1 MKSSIKIGTLF
12 GIPIQLHFTFLLVIP
27 LFTWIIGSQIA
38 FSIDFIYGLFGEF
51 DDTIIM
57 KNPYLFGFLVTIGL
71 FMGVLIHELAHS
83 LIARKKGIKI
93 HNITLLILGG
103 VSSLEEGIPDP
114 RVELPMAL
122 AGPLTSLGVGIFCW
136 LGVAALQAFSPPNPV
151 AGAFIYTFGY
161 LAVLN
166 VMLFAFNLLP
176 AFPMDGGRVLRAW
189 LAKKMPLRN
198 ATKIASDVGKGFAI
212 LFAVLGILAFN
223 PILIIIAFFIYI
235 GAGQE
240 FSVLRYQILLKDLTI
255 GQVMN
260 TPVVTVPPDL
270 PVPRLI
276 ELMYTTKHLGFPVVD
291 GGQLIGIV
299 ALADIQKRS
308 TIDRE
313 ALQVRD
319 IMTRGVYTLPPDAP
333 LIEAFKLMS
342 ARQIGHIPVTA
353 GDAIL
358 GIVTRTDILRVMELQ
373 EI

>member
-1 MKSSIKIGTLF
+1 
-12 GIPIQLHFTFLLVIP
+12 
-27 LFTWIIGSQIA
+27 
-38 FSIDFIYGLFGEF
+38 
-51 DDTIIM
+51 
-57 KNPYLFGFLVTIGL
+57 
-71 FMGVLIHELAHS
+71 
-83 LIARKKGIKI
+83 
-93 HNITLLILGG
+93 
-103 VSSLEEGIPDP
+103 
-114 RVELPMAL
+114 MAL
-122 AGPLTSLGVGIFCW
+122 AGPLTSLSVGILCW
-136 LGVAALQAFSPPNPV
+136 LGVIAIQAVSPPDHIT
-151 AGAFIYTFGY
+151 GAFVYTLGY

-189 LAKKMPLRN
+189 LAKKMPLRK
-198 ATKIASDVGKGFAI
+198 ATKIAADVGKGFAI
-212 LFAVLGILAFN
+212 LFAVLGIIAFN

-260 TPVVTVPPDL
+260 TPVVTVSPEL

-291 GGQLIGIV
+291 RGQLIGIV
-299 ALADIQKRS
+299 ALADVQKRS

-319 IMTRGVYTLPPDAP
+319 IMTREVLTLPPDAS

-353 GDAIL
+353 GGAIL